1 MPIFEYNCT
10 ECGCNFEKLQKTAAE
25 PKPVCP
31 DCGSTETRKQLS
43 VFSSAGSTTSGAGCY
58 SGG

>member
-10 ECGCNFEKLQKTAAE
+10 ECGCNFEKLHKTTAE

-31 DCGSTETRKQLS
+31 GCGSTETRKMLS
-43 VFSSAGSTTSGAGCY
+43 AFSSAGSTTSGEGCY